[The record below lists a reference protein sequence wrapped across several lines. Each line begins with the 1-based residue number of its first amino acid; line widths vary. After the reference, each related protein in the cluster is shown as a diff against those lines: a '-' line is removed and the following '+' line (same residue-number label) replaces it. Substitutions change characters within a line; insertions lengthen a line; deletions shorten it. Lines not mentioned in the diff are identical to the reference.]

1 MHSYLD
7 CYTPGI
13 LSHSR
18 HSYRQ
23 TLQTQAFLRSA
34 ACHAESVVFLLT
46 PFQVVDVSS
55 AVQMHAPC
63 SAFVACILALLTL
76 SNIAAF
82 LQAKTYAALI
92 YI

>member
-1 MHSYLD
+1 
-7 CYTPGI
+7 
-13 LSHSR
+13 
-18 HSYRQ
+18 
-23 TLQTQAFLRSA
+23 
-34 ACHAESVVFLLT
+34 VFLLT
-46 PFQVVDVSS
+46 PFQAVDVSS